1 MNNMI
6 LINNESP
13 GTIQYMFGGSLLM
26 AVTCARCVQVIVIR
40 CTVKVNTGFLFC
52 VKSLGTY
59 QQKKFTDNSRNQR
72 FRLRFPTVWYLYMLL
87 LLP

>member
-26 AVTCARCVQVIVIR
+26 AVTCARCVQVIV
-40 CTVKVNTGFLFC
+40 LALA
-52 VKSLGTY
+52 S
-59 QQKKFTDNSRNQR
+59 
-72 FRLRFPTVWYLYMLL
+72 
-87 LLP
+87 

>member
-1 MNNMI
+1 
-6 LINNESP
+6 
-13 GTIQYMFGGSLLM
+13 MFRGSLLM

-59 QQKKFTDNSRNQR
+59 QQKN
-72 FRLRFPTVWYLYMLL
+72 LL
-87 LLP
+87 IIAVIKGFGYGFQQFGIFICSGGYF